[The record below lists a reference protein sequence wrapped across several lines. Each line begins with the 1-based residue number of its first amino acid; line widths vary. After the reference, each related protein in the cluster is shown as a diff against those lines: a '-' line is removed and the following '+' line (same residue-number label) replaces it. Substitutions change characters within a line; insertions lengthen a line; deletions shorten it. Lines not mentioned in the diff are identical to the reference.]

1 MVFLNIKGNNSE
13 YTYLMYNFD
22 DRVLQRVLINNPRQF
37 ILPSS
42 SSFSCASIPA
52 AAATTTTATG
62 KEAWAKG
69 EQSYQVGKE
78 GEIANYNTRK
88 FVVPETFKEINK

>member
-37 ILPSS
+37 ILHTYPWGCGLGGGSQYIRVSKSS
-42 SSFSCASIPA
+42 YV
-52 AAATTTTATG
+52 T
-62 KEAWAKG
+62 K
-69 EQSYQVGKE
+69 
-78 GEIANYNTRK
+78 
-88 FVVPETFKEINK
+88 